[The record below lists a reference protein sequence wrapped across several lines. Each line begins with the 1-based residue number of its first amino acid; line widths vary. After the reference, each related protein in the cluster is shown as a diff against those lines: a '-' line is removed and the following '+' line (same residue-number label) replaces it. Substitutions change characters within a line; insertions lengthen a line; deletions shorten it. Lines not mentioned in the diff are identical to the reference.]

1 MILLGHQV
9 IILIPDENGIHIY
22 ILNELHKKLKHNRM
36 EGMDGGGLGVNDNH
50 DKNGINNDVIEN
62 NRYIE
67 CMDYLN
73 ILLLKN

>member
-1 MILLGHQV
+1 
-9 IILIPDENGIHIY
+9 
-22 ILNELHKKLKHNRM
+22 M